1 MILAARNL
9 GARALRRLGAVHK
22 PVVRLMRRSGRA
34 REQAARVAEAEQA
47 EREIAA
53 VAHAGTPIVAG
64 PWLAEV
70 GYEVL
75 YWLPFLR
82 WFCDA
87 YRIAPERI
95 TVVSRGGVEHWY
107 EGLAARYVD
116 IFDHLTPEALLSL
129 NEERHAR
136 EEGGGRKQ
144 STAGALDERL
154 LRIAGDGLQSESAVL
169 HPSLMFRLFRHVWH
183 DSLPRDFFWRHTDY
197 AMLPPPAR
205 PHLPGVPNEYVAV
218 KFYAGTAVP
227 DSAINRDTLRA
238 IVREIARTMPVVA
251 LDTAQAFDEHDD
263 YLFDGIPNVVSAR
276 PWMTPRNNL
285 GLQTA
290 LAAHARRF
298 IGTCGGLA
306 WLMPFLGVPTVGV
319 YADDRQLATHLLTAR
334 HAGRRAG
341 AAEFSLLD
349 LRAVHHCFPAHPS
362 VDASPGARAG
372 LG

>member
-1 MILAARNL
+1 VIVAARNL
-9 GARALRRLGAVHK
+9 GARALRKLGAVHK

-34 REQAARVAEAEQA
+34 REQAARAAEAAQA

-53 VAHAGTPIVAG
+53 VAAAAGPIVAG

-82 WFCDA
+82 WFRDA
-87 YRIAPERI
+87 YRIPPERI
-95 TVVSRGGVEHWY
+95 TSVSRGGVEHWY
-107 EGLAARYVD
+107 EGIAGRYVD
-116 IFDHLTPEALLSL
+116 IFDHLTPGELTSL
-129 NEERHAR
+129 NEERQAR

-144 STAGALDERL
+144 HTRAALDERL
-154 LRIAGDGLQSESAVL
+154 MRIARGGRAADAAVL

-183 DSLPRDFFWRHTDY
+183 DSVPRDFFWRHTDY
-197 AMLPPPAR
+197 VMLSPPPR
-205 PHLPGVPNEYVAV
+205 PRVPGLPAEYAAV

-227 DSAINRDTLRA
+227 DDPANREALRG
-238 IVREIARTMPVVA
+238 IVRELAGTMPVVA
-251 LDTAQAFDEHDD
+251 LDTAHAFDDHAD
-263 YLFDGIPNVVSAR
+263 YLFDGIANVVSAR
-276 PWMTPRNNL
+276 QWMTPRNNL

-298 IGTCGGLA
+298 VGTCGGLA

-341 AAEFSLLD
+341 AAEFSVLD
-349 LRAVHHCFPAHPS
+349 LRAVRHCFPSHLSLA
-362 VDASPGARAG
+362 ASPGARSR